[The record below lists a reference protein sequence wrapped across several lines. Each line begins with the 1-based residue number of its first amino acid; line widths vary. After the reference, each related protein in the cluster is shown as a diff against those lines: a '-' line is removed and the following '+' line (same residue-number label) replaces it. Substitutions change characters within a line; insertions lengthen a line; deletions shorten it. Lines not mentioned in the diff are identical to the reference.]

1 LISDN
6 IGLLIG
12 NCFFVVGFG
21 VAGFGERGL
30 KGEDEKFGIMIA
42 ELRIPNERPGFVLGV
57 GICATK

>member
-1 LISDN
+1 MV
-6 IGLLIG
+6 LLIG
-12 NCFFVVGFG
+12 NCFLEGG
-21 VAGFGERGL
+21 SWVAGFGERGL